1 MIFEKL
7 AALLSEQFGV
17 DVDSITMDTSFED
30 LGADSLDIVEMT
42 MAVEEEFGLEDM
54 DEEDLSGISTVADL
68 VRYLKSKL
76 EDGRNQRDRSPASR
90 RGSGFEREDRPWRH
104 WKKSWV
110 TGLPTGPFWKTPS
123 PTAPTPTRTRPRDCR
138 AMSGWNFWGTLC
150 LVWSWPTTCSAPT
163 PTCRKGI

>member
-1 MIFEKL
+1 MHVATL
-7 AALLSEQFGV
+7 AARLSAPCGV

-76 EDGRNQRDRSPASR
+76 ED
-90 RGSGFEREDRPWRH
+90 
-104 WKKSWV
+104 
-110 TGLPTGPFWKTPS
+110 
-123 PTAPTPTRTRPRDCR
+123 
-138 AMSGWNFWGTLC
+138 
-150 LVWSWPTTCSAPT
+150 
-163 PTCRKGI
+163 

>member
-17 DVDSITMDTSFED
+17 HVDSITMDTSFED

-76 EDGRNQRDRSPASR
+76 ED
-90 RGSGFEREDRPWRH
+90 
-104 WKKSWV
+104 
-110 TGLPTGPFWKTPS
+110 
-123 PTAPTPTRTRPRDCR
+123 
-138 AMSGWNFWGTLC
+138 
-150 LVWSWPTTCSAPT
+150 
-163 PTCRKGI
+163 

>member
-30 LGADSLDIVEMT
+30 LVADSLDIVEMT

-76 EDGRNQRDRSPASR
+76 ED
-90 RGSGFEREDRPWRH
+90 
-104 WKKSWV
+104 
-110 TGLPTGPFWKTPS
+110 
-123 PTAPTPTRTRPRDCR
+123 
-138 AMSGWNFWGTLC
+138 
-150 LVWSWPTTCSAPT
+150 
-163 PTCRKGI
+163 

>member
-42 MAVEEEFGLEDM
+42 MAVEDEFGLEDM

-76 EDGRNQRDRSPASR
+76 ED
-90 RGSGFEREDRPWRH
+90 
-104 WKKSWV
+104 
-110 TGLPTGPFWKTPS
+110 
-123 PTAPTPTRTRPRDCR
+123 
-138 AMSGWNFWGTLC
+138 
-150 LVWSWPTTCSAPT
+150 
-163 PTCRKGI
+163 

>member
-42 MAVEEEFGLEDM
+42 IAVEEEFGLEDM

-76 EDGRNQRDRSPASR
+76 ED
-90 RGSGFEREDRPWRH
+90 
-104 WKKSWV
+104 
-110 TGLPTGPFWKTPS
+110 
-123 PTAPTPTRTRPRDCR
+123 
-138 AMSGWNFWGTLC
+138 
-150 LVWSWPTTCSAPT
+150 
-163 PTCRKGI
+163 

>member
-30 LGADSLDIVEMT
+30 LGADSLDIVEVT

-76 EDGRNQRDRSPASR
+76 ED
-90 RGSGFEREDRPWRH
+90 
-104 WKKSWV
+104 
-110 TGLPTGPFWKTPS
+110 
-123 PTAPTPTRTRPRDCR
+123 
-138 AMSGWNFWGTLC
+138 
-150 LVWSWPTTCSAPT
+150 
-163 PTCRKGI
+163 

>member
-17 DVDSITMDTSFED
+17 DVDSITMDTSFAD

-76 EDGRNQRDRSPASR
+76 ED
-90 RGSGFEREDRPWRH
+90 
-104 WKKSWV
+104 
-110 TGLPTGPFWKTPS
+110 
-123 PTAPTPTRTRPRDCR
+123 
-138 AMSGWNFWGTLC
+138 
-150 LVWSWPTTCSAPT
+150 
-163 PTCRKGI
+163 

>member
-68 VRYLKSKL
+68 VRYLKSTP
-76 EDGRNQRDRSPASR
+76 ED
-90 RGSGFEREDRPWRH
+90 
-104 WKKSWV
+104 
-110 TGLPTGPFWKTPS
+110 
-123 PTAPTPTRTRPRDCR
+123 
-138 AMSGWNFWGTLC
+138 
-150 LVWSWPTTCSAPT
+150 
-163 PTCRKGI
+163 

>member
-42 MAVEEEFGLEDM
+42 MAVEEKFGLEDM

-76 EDGRNQRDRSPASR
+76 ED
-90 RGSGFEREDRPWRH
+90 
-104 WKKSWV
+104 
-110 TGLPTGPFWKTPS
+110 
-123 PTAPTPTRTRPRDCR
+123 
-138 AMSGWNFWGTLC
+138 
-150 LVWSWPTTCSAPT
+150 
-163 PTCRKGI
+163 

>member
-54 DEEDLSGISTVADL
+54 DVEDLSGISTVADL

-76 EDGRNQRDRSPASR
+76 ED
-90 RGSGFEREDRPWRH
+90 
-104 WKKSWV
+104 
-110 TGLPTGPFWKTPS
+110 
-123 PTAPTPTRTRPRDCR
+123 
-138 AMSGWNFWGTLC
+138 
-150 LVWSWPTTCSAPT
+150 
-163 PTCRKGI
+163 

>member
-54 DEEDLSGISTVADL
+54 DEEYLSGISTVADL

-76 EDGRNQRDRSPASR
+76 ED
-90 RGSGFEREDRPWRH
+90 
-104 WKKSWV
+104 
-110 TGLPTGPFWKTPS
+110 
-123 PTAPTPTRTRPRDCR
+123 
-138 AMSGWNFWGTLC
+138 
-150 LVWSWPTTCSAPT
+150 
-163 PTCRKGI
+163 

>member
-76 EDGRNQRDRSPASR
+76 EA
-90 RGSGFEREDRPWRH
+90 
-104 WKKSWV
+104 
-110 TGLPTGPFWKTPS
+110 
-123 PTAPTPTRTRPRDCR
+123 
-138 AMSGWNFWGTLC
+138 
-150 LVWSWPTTCSAPT
+150 
-163 PTCRKGI
+163 

>member
-1 MIFEKL
+1 MSFGKL

-76 EDGRNQRDRSPASR
+76 ED
-90 RGSGFEREDRPWRH
+90 
-104 WKKSWV
+104 
-110 TGLPTGPFWKTPS
+110 
-123 PTAPTPTRTRPRDCR
+123 
-138 AMSGWNFWGTLC
+138 
-150 LVWSWPTTCSAPT
+150 
-163 PTCRKGI
+163 

>member
-1 MIFEKL
+1 MICEKL

-76 EDGRNQRDRSPASR
+76 ED
-90 RGSGFEREDRPWRH
+90 
-104 WKKSWV
+104 
-110 TGLPTGPFWKTPS
+110 
-123 PTAPTPTRTRPRDCR
+123 
-138 AMSGWNFWGTLC
+138 
-150 LVWSWPTTCSAPT
+150 
-163 PTCRKGI
+163 

>member
-54 DEEDLSGISTVADL
+54 DEEDLSGISNDEDM
-68 VRYLKSKL
+68 VRYHKSKL
-76 EDGRNQRDRSPASR
+76 ED
-90 RGSGFEREDRPWRH
+90 
-104 WKKSWV
+104 
-110 TGLPTGPFWKTPS
+110 
-123 PTAPTPTRTRPRDCR
+123 
-138 AMSGWNFWGTLC
+138 
-150 LVWSWPTTCSAPT
+150 
-163 PTCRKGI
+163 

>member
-76 EDGRNQRDRSPASR
+76 VD
-90 RGSGFEREDRPWRH
+90 
-104 WKKSWV
+104 
-110 TGLPTGPFWKTPS
+110 
-123 PTAPTPTRTRPRDCR
+123 
-138 AMSGWNFWGTLC
+138 
-150 LVWSWPTTCSAPT
+150 
-163 PTCRKGI
+163 

>member
-76 EDGRNQRDRSPASR
+76 PPPRNWRLTRSPQA
-90 RGSGFEREDRPWRH
+90 
-104 WKKSWV
+104 
-110 TGLPTGPFWKTPS
+110 
-123 PTAPTPTRTRPRDCR
+123 
-138 AMSGWNFWGTLC
+138 
-150 LVWSWPTTCSAPT
+150 
-163 PTCRKGI
+163 

>member
-42 MAVEEEFGLEDM
+42 MAVEEAFGLEDM

-76 EDGRNQRDRSPASR
+76 ED
-90 RGSGFEREDRPWRH
+90 
-104 WKKSWV
+104 
-110 TGLPTGPFWKTPS
+110 
-123 PTAPTPTRTRPRDCR
+123 
-138 AMSGWNFWGTLC
+138 
-150 LVWSWPTTCSAPT
+150 
-163 PTCRKGI
+163 

>member
-68 VRYLKSKL
+68 VRYLKTKM
-76 EDGRNQRDRSPASR
+76 ED
-90 RGSGFEREDRPWRH
+90 
-104 WKKSWV
+104 
-110 TGLPTGPFWKTPS
+110 
-123 PTAPTPTRTRPRDCR
+123 
-138 AMSGWNFWGTLC
+138 
-150 LVWSWPTTCSAPT
+150 
-163 PTCRKGI
+163 

>member
-7 AALLSEQFGV
+7 ASLLSEQFGV

-76 EDGRNQRDRSPASR
+76 ED
-90 RGSGFEREDRPWRH
+90 
-104 WKKSWV
+104 
-110 TGLPTGPFWKTPS
+110 
-123 PTAPTPTRTRPRDCR
+123 
-138 AMSGWNFWGTLC
+138 
-150 LVWSWPTTCSAPT
+150 
-163 PTCRKGI
+163 